1 MWSLSVVK
9 NTGLVGTNIG
19 PIGTDKEYLGLGTNM
34 SLCGPMWVL
43 LMTNTGLG
51 PPHDIK
57 MSSKSSDDVL
67 FVIYNLQYF
76 NYFLKTFVCF
86 FMTS

>member
-1 MWSLSVVK
+1 MK

-19 PIGTDKEYLGLGTNM
+19 PIGTDKESLGLGTNM

-51 PPHDIK
+51 PPHDII
-57 MSSKSSDDVL
+57 MGSKLSDDVL
-67 FVIYNLQYF
+67 FPRHINDYRTITYF
-76 NYFLKTFVCF
+76 VTIWYGFI
-86 FMTS
+86 SISR